1 MGTISQLEQCET
13 KQQKY
18 IDEPADIA
26 VQCAC
31 ISKQIWVVYIC
42 SSFLND
48 QFYNPFSRTGARTRQ
63 KLAKWVVKPNHYKAL
78 GFTTHL
84 TNFFGFK
91 VFWLNGL

>member
-31 ISKQIWVVYIC
+31 ISKQIWMVYIC
-42 SSFLND
+42 SSFLL
-48 QFYNPFSRTGARTRQ
+48 
-63 KLAKWVVKPNHYKAL
+63 LAIESGNLSQTEKRITVI
-78 GFTTHL
+78 
-84 TNFFGFK
+84 
-91 VFWLNGL
+91 

>member
-1 MGTISQLEQCET
+1 MHLCWKFYFFAEKVGTISQLEQSET

-42 SSFLND
+42 SSFLL
-48 QFYNPFSRTGARTRQ
+48 
-63 KLAKWVVKPNHYKAL
+63 LALESGDLSQAEKRMNVI
-78 GFTTHL
+78 
-84 TNFFGFK
+84 
-91 VFWLNGL
+91 